1 MISDD
6 IKTAVVCDMQN
17 RIISDRKVE
26 VRIDNMDICLAW
38 MFF

>member
-6 IKTAVVCDMQN
+6 IKTAVVCDMN

-26 VRIDNMDICLAW
+26 VRIDNLGICLA
-38 MFF
+38 